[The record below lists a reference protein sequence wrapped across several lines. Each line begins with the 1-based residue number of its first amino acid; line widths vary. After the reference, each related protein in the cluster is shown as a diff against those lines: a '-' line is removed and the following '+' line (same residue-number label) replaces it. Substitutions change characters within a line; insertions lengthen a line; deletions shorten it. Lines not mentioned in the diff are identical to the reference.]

1 MKYSA
6 FESRKPQPL
15 DPDLEAQK
23 AAFFASG
30 KQAEQLQPGES
41 KETYLNRRQ
50 MNQEAWRLSQVSE
63 KRKTA

>member
-30 KQAEQLQPGES
+30 KQAEQLQPGETAYQAPQS
-41 KETYLNRRQ
+41 RKQVDDLTWKKRKETLQ
-50 MNQEAWRLSQVSE
+50 
-63 KRKTA
+63 